1 MTQRTSPGKIVPPCS
16 YFQEKRTNFPP
27 KLPHNLNGRVIKFGV
42 VIVPPSTCDR
52 IGGGYAGTHISL
64 VRSMADTLNFTAV
77 FIASNN
83 VRTAQE
89 SEPSRL
95 ECARGPWRTVLA
107 ATLSGEVSAALG
119 GFVMW
124 PPLLEDFSSIQTI
137 DQEVC
142 SFFVTSNLILTSR
155 TDGLILTITLQM
167 ITVQLVTALA
177 MHALTRSVERR
188 TETYA
193 STTMMVK
200 TGIEKIFYILNRLLA
215 HRSVKKFM
223 PEAC

>member
-1 MTQRTSPGKIVPPCS
+1 
-16 YFQEKRTNFPP
+16 
-27 KLPHNLNGRVIKFGV
+27 
-42 VIVPPSTCDR
+42 
-52 IGGGYAGTHISL
+52 
-64 VRSMADTLNFTAV
+64 MADTLNFTAV